1 MKKLILTLFI
11 SLLLITP
18 VIAETKKATL
28 INEYGDKVVVTV
40 DSQEAQDYFGLGF
53 YLMEEESFGVVASTP
68 ALFRTN
74 LASKIVGTDTSMT
87 LVSATTRDGTV
98 LMGDVCFTV
107 DGSLS
112 VAEYI
117 CGTASGTSI
126 TALERGLG
134 SDGITE
140 YSALKFAHRY
150 GAEVKITDFPVI
162 QRHSNIINGTSD
174 FPSGITANGDLIATG
189 GTVEFTNAVI
199 LASSTTPTLDNH
211 LATKKYV
218 DDTAISGAP
227 NATESVKGISELAT
241 RDEMALGTD
250 TGSTGAN
257 LVLQS
262 KYASSSNDV
271 AEKAIVVTEA
281 NGYIN
286 QNRIDLSEDFSF
298 SGDVTLAST
307 TFQASTTWDILP
319 EYDTDPIGD
328 DEAVRKSY
336 LTTYLDLFSETI
348 VSDTLRDSADAIDTT
363 ASTTAYKIKEFLWN
377 QVDGTIRIK
386 FDGNCASG
394 AGNGEAQIY
403 KNGSPFGTSQNIDAT
418 AYETFSED
426 LAFSKNDLIQ
436 LYLWNDS
443 SCIGNPQVKN
453 FRLYHDKVLIT
464 TDATVNQD

>member
-11 SLLLITP
+11 LLLVTP

-28 INEYGDKVVVTV
+28 INKYGDKAVVTV
-40 DSQEAQDYFGLGF
+40 DSQAAQYYFGLGF
-53 YLMEEESFGVVASTP
+53 YLMEEESFGAVASTP

-74 LASKIVGTDTSMT
+74 LASKIVSTDTSMT

-286 QNRIDLSEDFSF
+286 QNRIDLTEDFSF

-307 TFQASTTWDILP
+307 TITGTTTISKLPITTTDITPWDDKQLIPKKYVDDIGALYQAGTELLTSTDALAQVTGTA
-319 EYDTDPIGD
+319 YTKSRDTDFPRKGGTLTVKFSINHSSVGA
-328 DEAVRKSY
+328 AVNGRIY
-336 LTTYLDLFSETI
+336 VNDIAVGTERTATGTTPVEFSENITI
-348 VSDTLRDSADAIDTT
+348 
-363 ASTTAYKIKEFLWN
+363 K
-377 QVDGTIRIK
+377 
-386 FDGNCASG
+386 
-394 AGNGEAQIY
+394 AGDNIQIY
-403 KNGSPFGTSQNIDAT
+403 LREVTD
-418 AYETFSED
+418 ETN
-426 LAFSKNDLIQ
+426 AAQ
-436 LYLWNDS
+436 LT
-443 SCIGNPQVKN
+443 N
-453 FRLYHDKVLIT
+453 FRIYQKAEFTVVL
-464 TDATVNQD
+464 